1 MSDFDNKLKHALSDE
16 SRQLDDLVA
25 KAQPGL
31 IDMTL
36 SVFRGQ
42 SKLFIAIMIIP
53 GLVGMVLAVV
63 TVVRFFDAETTRDQI
78 MYATLFMF
86 CCTFI
91 MAMKVYF
98 WMTMNRNA
106 TTREIKRLELQVA
119 KLCERVG
126 G

>member
-1 MSDFDNKLKHALSDE
+1 MSNFDDKLKRALTDD

-25 KAQPGL
+25 RAQPGV

-42 SKLFIAIMIIP
+42 SKLLTAMMIFPSLI
-53 GLVGMVLAVV
+53 GMVLGVV
-63 TVVRFFDAETTRDQI
+63 MAVRFYQADTTRDQI

-86 CCTFI
+86 FCMVI

-98 WMTMNRNA
+98 WMSMNRNA
-106 TTREIKRLELQVA
+106 TVREIKRLELQVA
-119 KLCERVG
+119 ELSRRVG